1 MFPSILPAINQKML
15 GKTTLQL
22 LLFFVLGQSFAGNNN
37 SEKKHYSRIFTLIC
51 MEFYTLLMGGMPS
64 CILQSLDFNFH
75 TEHAQNIS
83 HSLS

>member
-1 MFPSILPAINQKML
+1 ML

-22 LLFFVLGQSFAGNNN
+22 LLFFVLGQSFAANNN
-37 SEKKHYSRIFTLIC
+37 SEKKTLFLDI
-51 MEFYTLLMGGMPS
+51 YINLHGILYLLMGGMPS

-75 TEHAQNIS
+75 TERAQNIS